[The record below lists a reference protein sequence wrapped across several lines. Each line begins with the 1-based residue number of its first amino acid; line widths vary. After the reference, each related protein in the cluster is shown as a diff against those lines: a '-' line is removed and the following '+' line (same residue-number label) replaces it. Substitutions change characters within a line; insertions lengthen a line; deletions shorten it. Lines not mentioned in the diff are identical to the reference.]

1 MTVSNDQFELLKQG
15 FFENV
20 VKGDDIYQKTTPK
33 EWSSFLEFVKNTAP
47 YDIVLDGL
55 NAAYSSNT
63 IGQQKADDRT
73 VNDLII
79 TQNERILV
87 NFFYIC
93 MYFQLMNVVK
103 QLVDNN
109 KRVLVIGRK
118 HMNKWP
124 RLKFIKSISNVY
136 LVDNV

>member
-87 NFFYIC
+87 NFFLYLYVFSVNEC
-93 MYFQLMNVVK
+93 CK
-103 QLVDNN
+103 T
-109 KRVLVIGRK
+109 
-118 HMNKWP
+118 
-124 RLKFIKSISNVY
+124 ISRQQ
-136 LVDNV
+136 